1 MAEITFR
8 LLGENNGD
16 PAPGVNNL
24 SGSGIAFFGS
34 TLGSSV
40 AVGSYQDTSYV
51 SNGDASDIADATNNI
66 KFQTTSQYPSGRCVL
81 DAVPGSAYET
91 GLSGVRSMYGTVG
104 IMFGH
109 TSEVRVQ
116 NCQLRIYDRSNVNY
130 PASGVNTKV
139 AEIVNYG
146 GGTFATQGTD
156 DGLGSDAFGSGDLW
170 WWGEPWPTDL
180 CGNGENFYTNS
191 VGQTFYNGRDG
202 ENVNGDQR
210 LSDAGVVGSYDT
222 VGGTGVIVPLLDS
235 PGSGGKQLQAS
246 EVVSGTGMV
255 WPKWTQYC
263 RDTTDQGNINS
274 DVQFGDGSDT
284 TKVAGLASIDK
295 TFGGTGV
302 DTHHT
307 WSVAI
312 SASPNSSGAKE
323 AYGLYVSLEYY

>member
-8 LLGENNGD
+8 LLGENTGD
-16 PAPGVNNL
+16 PSPTVNNL
-24 SGSGIAFFGS
+24 SGSGIGFFGA
-34 TLGSSV
+34 TAGSSV
-40 AVGSYQDTSYV
+40 AVNAYQDTSYV
-51 SNGDASDIADATNNI
+51 SNGNGSTIADATNNI
-66 KFQTTSQYPSGRCVL
+66 KYQTTSQYPSGRCVL
-81 DAVPGSAYET
+81 DAVPGSPYET

-104 IMFGH
+104 VMFGH
-109 TSEVRVQ
+109 TSAVNIQ
-116 NCQLRIYDRSNVNY
+116 NCQLRIYDRGNINY

-156 DGLGSDAFGSGDLW
+156 DGLNSDAFGSGDLW
-170 WWGEPWPTDL
+170 WWGEAWPEEL
-180 CGNGENFYTNS
+180 CPAGENFYTNS
-191 VGQTFYNGRDG
+191 VGQTFYNGISTDSV
-202 ENVNGDQR
+202 VNGDSR
-210 LSDAGVVGSYDT
+210 LATAAVPGSYAT

-263 RDTTDQGNINS
+263 RDSSDQTAINTDVAFGN
-274 DVQFGDGSDT
+274 GST
-284 TKVAGLASIDK
+284 GANIIK
-295 TFGGTGV
+295 TYGGTGV

-323 AYGLYVSLEYY
+323 SYGLYVSLEYY